1 MSEISPRILKS
12 TRHSKIA
19 GNFGEALLLYW
30 LSKHGFEC
38 ATLDHTGIDL
48 IARNPHNDEVMGIS
62 VKSRT
67 RSAGTEEEAINIPNE
82 QFEKAKKACQA
93 FKCVPY
99 FALVADTAD
108 LIYVFVISMSH
119 LLELFPV
126 GARVCSWKMTQ
137 KALLQYGA
145 DPEIKVFALHSET
158 RSWWTTEG
166 PNQAMELTPGRRTTQ
181 LSDD

>member
-1 MSEISPRILKS
+1 MIGVIYSNKKMFHSGLLDYKTINSENKRNSKRIPQLGLIMSEISPRILKS

-67 RSAGTEEEAINIPNE
+67 RT
-82 QFEKAKKACQA
+82 
-93 FKCVPY
+93 
-99 FALVADTAD
+99 
-108 LIYVFVISMSH
+108 
-119 LLELFPV
+119 
-126 GARVCSWKMTQ
+126 
-137 KALLQYGA
+137 
-145 DPEIKVFALHSET
+145 
-158 RSWWTTEG
+158 
-166 PNQAMELTPGRRTTQ
+166 
-181 LSDD
+181 